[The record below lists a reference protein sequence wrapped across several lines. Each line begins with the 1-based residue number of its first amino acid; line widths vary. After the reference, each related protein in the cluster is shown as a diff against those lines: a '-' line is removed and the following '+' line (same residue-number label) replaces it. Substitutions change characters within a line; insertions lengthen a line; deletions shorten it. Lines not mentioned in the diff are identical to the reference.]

1 MSAKDALLEEIQEQ
15 PEPVLQEVLHYL
27 NHIERQRADAEWA
40 DVLPGRAI
48 EQEVASLTGAALDHP
63 PPARIVPSTS

>member
-1 MSAKDALLEEIQEQ
+1 MSAKEALLQEIQKQ

-27 NHIERQRADAEWA
+27 KHIERQRADAEWK

-48 EQEVASLTGAALDHP
+48 EQEVADILDGNA
-63 PPARIVPSTS
+63 PAPR

>member
-1 MSAKDALLEEIQEQ
+1 MSAKEALLEEIQKQ

-27 NHIERQRADAEWA
+27 KHIERQRADAEWA

-48 EQEVASLTGAALDHP
+48 EQELLDIADGHAPAA
-63 PPARIVPSTS
+63 R